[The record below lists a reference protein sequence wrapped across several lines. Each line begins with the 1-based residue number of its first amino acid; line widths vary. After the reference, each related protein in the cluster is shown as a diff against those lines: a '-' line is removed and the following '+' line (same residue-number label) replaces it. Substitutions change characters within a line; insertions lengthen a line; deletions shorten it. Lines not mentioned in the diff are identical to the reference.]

1 MKLSPFDTYKLYLS
15 VKNHFSRPTYDF
27 FKYQGKTKASITA
40 FEKRRDRF
48 FFDKLSKKYEDQEL
62 VDLFVSN
69 ILIDKTWVG
78 DYLEEEGHDT
88 YIKYMRRKQSF
99 SYTFTN
105 ELEKAFMSV
114 SNIKCLFQTK
124 QNQYPQIIQLHMNG
138 VIGIDTLGV
147 LNRFIKFSDKFN
159 STIGEDDVIWSKIR
173 IKCEKVTPFLDYDET
188 KLKTILKQKMD
199 EYHG

>member
-78 DYLEEEGHDT
+78 DYLEEDGHDT

-124 QNQYPQIIQLHMNG
+124 QNEYPQIIQLHMNG

>member
-1 MKLSPFDTYKLYLS
+1 VKLSPFDTYKLYLS

>member
-1 MKLSPFDTYKLYLS
+1 VKLSPFDTYKLYLS

-78 DYLEEEGHDT
+78 DYLEEDGHDT

-124 QNQYPQIIQLHMNG
+124 PNEYPQIIQLHMNG

>member
-15 VKNHFSRPTYDF
+15 IKNHFSRPTYDF

-78 DYLEEEGHDT
+78 DYLEEDGHDT

-124 QNQYPQIIQLHMNG
+124 QNEYPQIIQLHMNG